1 MKWSLSV
8 DCIYMH
14 FIILDACYN
23 YIYNISTNLCSLY
36 TILFL
41 AEIPHQ
47 LSSADP
53 ITTENSAYCRGED
66 SQAREELC
74 KCGLYMHFII
84 LDACYIII
92 IIDKLMF
99 IVYDFVSG

>member
-1 MKWSLSV
+1 
-8 DCIYMH
+8 MH
-14 FIILDACYN
+14 AFHHLGRMLYN
-23 YIYNISTNLCSLY
+23 YINKVMFIVY

-66 SQAREELC
+66 SQEKEELC
-74 KCGLYMHFII
+74 KCRHNRILILRMCVWPSLYTI
-84 LDACYIII
+84 
-92 IIDKLMF
+92 
-99 IVYDFVSG
+99 G

>member
-1 MKWSLSV
+1 
-8 DCIYMH
+8 MH
-14 FIILDACYN
+14 AFHHLGRMLYN
-23 YIYNISTNLCSLY
+23 YINKVMFIVY